1 MSSLDVHLHCLI
13 HESPRVREVARM
25 FDMQLA
31 DKSDEHFSVEIPAAE
46 EPWQI
51 GVIVGPSGSGKTTI
65 AREAFGPALHRPAPW
80 PKHKAVIDCFGDLP
94 VPQIAHALTAV
105 GLGSPPAWLKPYE
118 ILSNGEKHRCDLA
131 RALLN
136 RTKATNRTEV
146 KGPRTEAE
154 ADHLRRVSL
163 GPEGGSTEREQEHAC
178 RVSLSPQS
186 SALSP
191 TVVVFDE
198 FTSLVDRTVAKI
210 SSAAVSRAIRTGK
223 IRKRFVAVTC
233 HYDVVQWLEPDWVI
247 DMASQTLAR
256 GRLRRPALRLDV
268 QRCDRAAWQI
278 FRRHH
283 YLTGNLHRSAQCFV
297 ARVGDRAAAFTAV
310 LPFPHP
316 LRPGYREHRT
326 VCLPDFQGV
335 GIGNALSA
343 YVASLFA
350 ATGKPYFS
358 TTSHPAIIRHRAKS
372 PLWKMLRA
380 PGRVSRAGIADT
392 GRTGM
397 RATLSRSRMT
407 ASFEYVGPPR
417 LREARELGVA
427 ALVPSPGMPGEG

>member
-1 MSSLDVHLHCLI
+1 MPLLDLHLACPVHA
-13 HESPRVREVARM
+13 SPRVRELSAM
-25 FDMQLA
+25 FDMAPAEKLT
-31 DKSDEHFSVEIPAAE
+31 EHFSVEIPAHD

-65 AREAFGPALHRPAPW
+65 AREAFGPALHRPRRW
-80 PKHKAVIDCFGDLP
+80 PRNKAVIDCLGDLP
-94 VPQIAHALTAV
+94 VPQIAHTLTAV
-105 GLGSPPAWLKPYE
+105 GLGSPPSWLKPYAV
-118 ILSNGEKHRCDLA
+118 LSNGEKHRCDLA
-131 RALLN
+131 RALLLN
-136 RTKATNRTEV
+136 EEKTDCKLQSANC
-146 KGPRTEAE
+146 KMQ
-154 ADHLRRVSL
+154 
-163 GPEGGSTEREQEHAC
+163 TERESAPPTA
-178 RVSLSPQS
+178 PQF
-186 SALSP
+186 ALCNLQFAFCNP
-191 TVVVFDE
+191 TPGNLIVFDE

-223 IRKRFVAVTC
+223 IPRRFVAVTC

-268 QRCDRAAWQI
+268 RRCGREVWQI

-283 YLTGNLHRSAQCFV
+283 YLSGNLHPSAQCFV
-297 ARVGDRAAAFTAV
+297 AYVADRAAAFTAV

-316 LRPGYREHRT
+316 VRPGYREHRT

-335 GIGNALSA
+335 GIGNSLSA
-343 YVASLFA
+343 FVASIFA

-372 PLWKMLRA
+372 PLWRMLRA
-380 PGRVSRAGIADT
+380 PGRVSRSGSSGAGK
-392 GRTGM
+392 TGM
-397 RATLSRSRMT
+397 SATLSRGRMT

-417 LREARELGVA
+417 IREATEFGIAVPPSARSGPLSPVLG
-427 ALVPSPGMPGEG
+427 GEG